1 MLELEKLD
9 SRIGWKDLWMNIAKE
24 VAKRSK
30 DPHTQV
36 GAVIVKDNHILGIGY
51 NADPR
56 KFRLRFDW
64 HTEEK
69 YTYVIHAE
77 LNAVANA
84 CAIGTNIAGADIY
97 VTMSPCKDCI
107 KLLIQ
112 HQIKK
117 VYYLEEYKDF
127 VISKHI
133 AKFSPIKLKK
143 FKYFKKF

>member
-1 MLELEKLD
+1 MLKLEKLD
-9 SRIGWKDLWMNIAKE
+9 RISWKDMWMNIAKE
-24 VAKRSK
+24 VSKRSK

-56 KFRLRFDW
+56 GFKLKFDW
-64 HTEEK
+64 NSEDK

-77 LNAVANA
+77 MNAIANA
-84 CAIGTNIAGADIY
+84 CAVGTNVAGADIY
-97 VTMSPCKDCI
+97 VTMSPCSTCI

-112 HQIKK
+112 HQIKT

-127 VISKHI
+127 KISKHI
-133 AKFSPIKLKK
+133 AKFSSIYLKK
-143 FKYFKKF
+143 FK